1 MGANEMSTTLAL
13 RARRAGRDGRGR
25 TALVMG
31 CGELAVALRD
41 RVDRAYLTL
50 CDVRPAEMLATAGD
64 CHPWPWMVI
73 GDTRALAPDVSGWLS
88 LHPVLVFWQGPA
100 PPGLPAHTRAFERF
114 ADLAAGVEAALLVDV
129 EGVRL
134 APGGGL
140 TMPDGTHAGNAGLEA
155 LVAGHP
161 RPVFAPARDFQG
173 AVASLRS
180 HGVALRLSRHRGA
193 TSLVS
198 AQGD

>member
-1 MGANEMSTTLAL
+1 MGADEMTTALAL
-13 RARRAGRDGRGR
+13 QARRARRHGRGR
-25 TALVMG
+25 TALVLG
-31 CGELAVALRD
+31 GGELAVALRD
-41 RVDRAYLTL
+41 RLDRAYLTL
-50 CDVRPAEMLATAGD
+50 CDVRPAEMIAAAGD

-73 GDTRALAPDVSGWLS
+73 GDARTLAPDVSGCLS

-114 ADLAAGVEAALLVDV
+114 ADLAAAVEAALLVDV

-134 APGGGL
+134 SPGGGL

-161 RPVFAPARDFQG
+161 RPVFAPARDFRG

-180 HGVALRLSRHRGA
+180 HGVALRLARRGGA

-198 AQGD
+198 AQGA

>member
-1 MGANEMSTTLAL
+1 MTTALGL
-13 RARRAGRDGRGR
+13 RARRARRYGRGR
-25 TALVMG
+25 TALVIG
-31 CGELAVALRD
+31 AGELAVALRD
-41 RVDRAYLTL
+41 RIDRAYLTVR
-50 CDVRPAEMLATAGD
+50 DVRPAEMLAAAGD
-64 CHPWPWMVI
+64 CRPWPWMVI
-73 GDTRALAPDVSGWLS
+73 GDARAVAPDVCGWLS

-100 PPGLPAHTRAFERF
+100 PPGLPAHARAFGRF
-114 ADLAAGVEAALLVDV
+114 ADLAAAVEAALLVDV

-155 LVAGHP
+155 LIAGHP
-161 RPVFAPARDFQG
+161 RPVFAPAGDFRG

-180 HGVALRLSRHRGA
+180 HGVALRLARHGGG

-198 AQGD
+198 APGA

>member
-1 MGANEMSTTLAL
+1 MGADEMTTAL
-13 RARRAGRDGRGR
+13 GLQARRARRHGRGR
-25 TALVMG
+25 TALVVG
-31 CGELAVALRD
+31 GGELAVALRD
-41 RVDRAYLTL
+41 RLDRAYLTL
-50 CDVRPAEMLATAGD
+50 CDVRPAEMMAAAGD
-64 CHPWPWMVI
+64 CLPWPWMVI
-73 GDTRALAPDVSGWLS
+73 GDARTLAPDVSGCLS

-114 ADLAAGVEAALLVDV
+114 ADLAAALEAALLADV

-161 RPVFAPARDFQG
+161 RPVFAPARDFRG

-180 HGVALRLSRHRGA
+180 HGVALRLARRGGA

-198 AQGD
+198 AQGA

>member
-1 MGANEMSTTLAL
+1 MTTALAVQAR
-13 RARRAGRDGRGR
+13 RARRHGRGR
-25 TALVMG
+25 TALVVG
-31 CGELAVALRD
+31 GGELAVALRD
-41 RVDRAYLTL
+41 RLDRAYLTL
-50 CDVRPAEMLATAGD
+50 CDVRPAEMMAAAGD
-64 CHPWPWMVI
+64 CLPWPWMVI
-73 GDTRALAPDVSGWLS
+73 GDARTLAPDVSGCLS

-114 ADLAAGVEAALLVDV
+114 TDLAAAVEAALLVDV

-161 RPVFAPARDFQG
+161 RPVFAPARDFRG

-180 HGVALRLSRHRGA
+180 HGVALRLARRGGA

-198 AQGD
+198 AQGA

>member
-1 MGANEMSTTLAL
+1 MGADEMTTTLAL
-13 RARRAGRDGRGR
+13 QAPRARRHGRGR
-25 TALVMG
+25 TALVVG
-31 CGELAVALRD
+31 AGELAVALRD
-41 RVDRAYLTL
+41 RLDRAYLTL
-50 CDVRPAEMLATAGD
+50 CDVRPAEMMAAACD

-73 GDTRALAPDVSGWLS
+73 GDARTLAPDLSGCLS

-114 ADLAAGVEAALLVDV
+114 ADLAAAVESALLVDV

-161 RPVFAPARDFQG
+161 RPVFAPARDFRG

-180 HGVALRLSRHRGA
+180 HGVALRLARHGGA

-198 AQGD
+198 AQGA